1 MLHLDILQPVDGPG
15 LLRDLAARPFL
26 NPGRLQIETRRKTP
40 TWLPPAAE
48 YLYAGQDGV
57 LYGARVHDTGLAD
70 PPKKVGDLAEIVFGR
85 GLLQR
90 FADTSHPGFIF
101 ETREAKALAACLA
114 DDTEIDLPA
123 ARALRL
129 IGEGERIYLSRGVL
143 VYALLEAVRVVG
155 RGNARYAARHT
166 EQHHPHHIPLTAAPE
181 DLWTLRRVFGTIR

>member
-1 MLHLDILQPVDGPG
+1 MLHLDILQPVDGPD

-26 NPGRLQIETRRKTP
+26 NPGRLQLETRRRAP
-40 TWLPPAAE
+40 AWLPPAAE

-57 LYGARVHDTGLAD
+57 LYGAAVRETGIAD

-101 ETREAKALAACLA
+101 ETPEAKTLAACLA

-123 ARALRL
+123 AKAQRL
-129 IGEGERIYLSRGVL
+129 IGAGERIYLSRGVV
-143 VYALLEAVRVVG
+143 VYALLEAVRAVG
-155 RGNARYAARHT
+155 RANARYAARHP
-166 EQHHPHHIPLTAAPE
+166 EQHTPYHVPLNAAPE
-181 DLWTLRRVFGTIR
+181 QLWTLRRVFGTIR